1 MASPSR
7 RSREEHEGKLPQP
20 GVPSGPRNAPKPTV
34 KVSVPYAPTAKGKA
48 AEEKARG
55 PITVPYAPTPTG
67 KAAERRAAAKPKATV
82 RPKSPEALLKPLR
95 ETHIPVSPQTA
106 YLNAKY
112 HGIAPPASL
121 KTNYSPKAFK
131 KAEDARLK
139 HISEHEGIHADPLA
153 EFAIDT
159 AATAGIGGI
168 AAGVTKAAGEAGA
181 EEAGNLLARGGS
193 RIASKE
199 ATAGETAVEKGGA
212 KILAKIKAAPGNKL
226 ARVRTAPKRA
236 ATRVKETPERVRTAP
251 ARAKKAASTSEGR
264 RAAAKG
270 AGKTAVHHPVR
281 TGIPAAAAL
290 PPGVVPGS
298 ADPGKRARA
307 FLEGTADAVINH
319 PGQVAETTGHGVLGF
334 LTSPLAVAGAGVSSI
349 KQGSPAPLVDTGK
362 TLVKGTEKMVSNLA
376 SGDPK
381 KVEQTT
387 LKETGLTPFIPVPH
401 ALKRIKGSSAYE
413 DSVRGKLRDTVEGK
427 RATTRAK
434 RIEAEKAA
442 TEEGRFVGKRKAK
455 KVRQPVTDSARPQE
469 KYVLRRTG
477 KLIEKQRSRHG
488 VSRDVARM
496 QESGDYAGKRA
507 GKDVRGHLKKS
518 KLTNQKEQNA
528 GEALRIISKYGI
540 PQDERA
546 GTAFVQALHDTY
558 PKVEHGDIPPG
569 VHLDRHSTQYILDHP
584 ELFHDKHFW
593 NAVKA
598 FEAQSEDV
606 GVSERNRYLASAN
619 SIVNPRRKLEGKT
632 PVLLPEERIPK
643 EAFRYLPKRAES
655 WNRKEA
661 LDYLIAREEKVLN
674 LRREAKAIQK
684 KAKQNPRELADLKRT
699 LRRED
704 RLATKLRERLGFRER
719 AERQRQIKAG
729 RRIYKGGPKKG
740 LVRPRPAPL
749 AQMQKERSAL
759 LDAEANVRGLHSELR
774 ERSGGRQTRMRSEV
788 EQRLQEARALETQQ
802 QGLHDSLRHL
812 MKPPEHGGAEGG
824 ISTTRADAYTPE
836 MLHDFTK
843 EMKAEHSRLGLR
855 TPAAY
860 VADVVPSGL
869 KGEDKAPNFA
879 GNIPARKIWPSRGKA
894 AASGNAES
902 SFESLQHHSIEA
914 PRMRRSVN
922 KGLVEIFDKAQRKI
936 DGKGVLTR
944 AQVEQAINTHKVP
957 DGTIFVRPQLIKGA
971 LEGEHALG
979 PDAFHRL
986 LDEEVG
992 HGQKLAQSTGTEL
1005 REELRDA
1012 EGVKGEKYMPADAAA
1027 IHELM
1032 GHMAPLG
1039 MVTKGAAHAS
1049 NFATRTILNSPAFA
1063 AIQIPQEGL
1072 PLAAALAKNVVHIP
1086 KAIANLKKIAE
1097 LPPEMLADYRA
1108 AVGSSVGVLGAPA
1121 TKELRSEGF
1130 MDPIRAAG
1138 AYPKW
1143 RHAWNLVNGNTLG
1156 KFDRGRAGIFRE
1168 VAADAK
1174 IHGDLK
1180 AAQKGFNVWR
1190 HGADNLFKGEEQAVK
1205 DMQGMSRA
1213 EQDAYVAAHPRL
1225 GDKLVRAMN
1234 DMAGNWNSFTVFEKH
1249 FAPLTIFYPFQRYS
1263 INWMLYHFPL
1273 DHPVVATALTMLGQ
1287 VNAQELQKIAA
1298 TKGSTPDV
1306 LDYTMPV
1313 IQNGEGKQPTI
1324 LPAGQRT
1331 FPGLSTV
1338 QQAVITGKPSQLVGE
1353 LSPIAQI
1360 AVSAAQGIDSYT
1372 GEPLKESG
1380 WAYALRQLA
1389 SLSPAARLA
1398 GLNELGDPKSPASQ
1412 AFSKLD
1418 PLKSQRSTLDPFI
1431 GQTASQYAGT
1441 KQLSR
1446 KFGEKYGAGKIPG
1459 PFDSTLVQKL
1469 LYGNNGSPEPKLL
1482 PKVLD
1487 EIHKAEEA
1495 SSFVKGKEASSYGP
1509 EKPFSEVQSKLLE
1522 AVENAWET
1530 GPNGKKKP
1538 KVRVTG
1544 IGGSSGPIGGHPVGG
1559 GIGGSVGGSIGGG
1572 IGGHPVGG

>member
-7 RSREEHEGKLPQP
+7 RSREEHEGRLPQL
-20 GVPSGPRNAPKPTV
+20 GVPSGPRNTPKPTV

-82 RPKSPEALLKPLR
+82 RPSVGALLKPLK

-112 HGIAPPASL
+112 HGIAPPSSL

-212 KILAKIKAAPGNKL
+212 KVLAKIKAAPSNKL
-226 ARVRTAPKRA
+226 TRVRTAPKRA
-236 ATRVKETPERVRTAP
+236 ATRVKEAPERVRTAP

-270 AGKTAVHHPVR
+270 AGKTAVHHPIR
-281 TGIPAAAAL
+281 TGVPAAAAL

-334 LTSPLAVAGAGVSSI
+334 LTSPLAIAGAGVSSI

-401 ALKRIKGSSAYE
+401 VLKRIKGSSAYE

-434 RIEAEKAA
+434 RIGAEKTA

-455 KVRQPVTDSARPQE
+455 KVRQAVTDSARPQE

-496 QESGDYAGKRA
+496 QEAGDYAGKRA

-546 GTAFVQALHDTY
+546 GTAFVKALHDSY
-558 PKVEHGDIPPG
+558 PKVGHGDIPPG

-632 PVLLPEERIPK
+632 PVLLPEERVPSDSL
-643 EAFRYLPKRAES
+643 RYLPKRAEP
-655 WNRKEA
+655 WNRSEA
-661 LDYLIAREEKVLN
+661 LSYLKDLAKVKGSDKTEA
-674 LRREAKAIQK
+674 EAKA
-684 KAKQNPRELADLKRT
+684 E
-699 LRRED
+699 
-704 RLATKLRERLGFRER
+704 
-719 AERQRQIKAG
+719 
-729 RRIYKGGPKKG
+729 G
-740 LVRPRPAPL
+740 LS
-749 AQMQKERSAL
+749 KS
-759 LDAEANVRGLHSELR
+759 
-774 ERSGGRQTRMRSEV
+774 
-788 EQRLQEARALETQQ
+788 LE
-802 QGLHDSLRHL
+802 GL

-843 EMKAEHSRLGLR
+843 EMKAEHERLGLR

-860 VADVVPSGL
+860 VADAIPSGL

-944 AQVEQAINTHKVP
+944 AQVEKAINTHKVP

-992 HGQKLAQSTGTEL
+992 HGQRLAQSTGAEL

-1063 AIQIPQEGL
+1063 LIQIPQEGL
-1072 PLAAALAKNVVHIP
+1072 PLAAALAKNVVHVP
-1086 KAIANLKKIAE
+1086 KALANLKKIAK

-1143 RHAWNLVNGNTLG
+1143 RHVWNLVNGNTLG

-1225 GDKLVRAMN
+1225 GDKLMRAMN

-1313 IQNGEGKQPTI
+1313 VQNGEGKQPTI

-1331 FPGLSTV
+1331 FPGLSTI
-1338 QQAVITGKPSQLVGE
+1338 QQAIITNKPSQLVGE

-1360 AVSAAQGIDSYT
+1360 AVSAAQGVDSYT

-1389 SLSPAARLA
+1389 SLSPAARFA
-1398 GLNELGDPKSPASQ
+1398 GLNELGDPKSPAAE
-1412 AFSKLD
+1412 AFANDD
-1418 PLKSQRSTLDPFI
+1418 PLKTDRSVGDPFI
-1431 GQTASQYAGT
+1431 GQTASQYAST
-1441 KQLSR
+1441 KQLER

-1509 EKPFSEVQSKLLE
+1509 EKPFSEVQGKLLE

-1544 IGGSSGPIGGHPVGG
+1544 IGGSGGVIGGHPVGG

-1572 IGGHPVGG
+1572 IGGHSVGG